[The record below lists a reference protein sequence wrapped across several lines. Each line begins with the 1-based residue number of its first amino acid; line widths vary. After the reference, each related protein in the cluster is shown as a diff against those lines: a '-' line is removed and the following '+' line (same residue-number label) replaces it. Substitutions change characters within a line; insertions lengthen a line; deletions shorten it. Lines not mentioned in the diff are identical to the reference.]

1 MFKTIR
7 CMCQL
12 ECTSGVYSYNE
23 CVFVDLWSGL
33 FILIPLY
40 PLRYVQYISLFFS
53 FLVFFFVR
61 FKVLC
66 LFSNFC
72 LCLHFILECVFLLG
86 VHFCSVISF
95 LFSLVLTVSVKK

>member
-53 FLVFFFVR
+53 FLVFFFY
-61 FKVLC
+61 VLKCCVCFQISVYVCILFWNAFSC
-66 LFSNFC
+66 LVCIFVQ
-72 LCLHFILECVFLLG
+72 LFL
-86 VHFCSVISF
+86 FCSLWF
-95 LFSLVLTVSVKK
+95 